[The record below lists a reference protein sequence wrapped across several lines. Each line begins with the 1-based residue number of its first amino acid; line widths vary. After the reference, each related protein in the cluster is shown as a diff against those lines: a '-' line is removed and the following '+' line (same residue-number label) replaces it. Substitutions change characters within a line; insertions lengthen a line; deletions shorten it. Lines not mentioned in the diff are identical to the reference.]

1 MEVHAAPRRPAA
13 TSGQGASGSPHRA
26 AGASQQTVERRTLLT
41 QGAAMPFPAARLA
54 ILEDMTIYQAQAQKE
69 QLLAALAATAALELD
84 LSAVPEM
91 DTAGLQLLLLL
102 KREALQQGKPLT
114 IVGHS
119 PERPASLDFCHL
131 AGVFGDPMLISAQG

>member
-1 MEVHAAPRRPAA
+1 M
-13 TSGQGASGSPHRA
+13 TASA
-26 AGASQQTVERRTLLT
+26 
-41 QGAAMPFPAARLA
+41 AARLA

-69 QLLAALAATAALELD
+69 QLLAALAASEALD
-84 LSAVPEM
+84 LDLAAVPEI

-119 PERPASLDFCHL
+119 PIVQRVLDFCNL

>member
-1 MEVHAAPRRPAA
+1 M
-13 TSGQGASGSPHRA
+13 TASA
-26 AGASQQTVERRTLLT
+26 
-41 QGAAMPFPAARLA
+41 AARLA
-54 ILEDMTIYQAQAQKE
+54 ILEDMTIYQAQSQKK
-69 QLLAALAATAALELD
+69 QLLAALAATRQLDLD

-102 KREALQQGKPLT
+102 KREALQQGKQLT

-119 PERPASLDFCHL
+119 PMVQRVLDFCNL